1 LTTTKQ
7 GKNSEIKK
15 MNMKVAGTIG
25 NFLKKKVPI
34 ETNDSPGKDEKDD
47 LTVD

>member
-1 LTTTKQ
+1 
-7 GKNSEIKK
+7 

-34 ETNDSPGKDEKDD
+34 ESDDSPSKDD